1 MPAQPFLE
9 WLHGVDPTGAELT
22 LEDLRRE
29 PTIYLLP
36 ECENEEAARGCLRD
50 VCEEIFEEQLD
61 GWCRVPSSWPVH
73 RDLGV
78 FIRRFECHFHTM
90 LVDLFD
96 DPLIR
101 EAM

>member
-61 GWCRVPSSWPVH
+61 GLVPCAVVMACPPRPRRVHSVSV
-73 RDLGV
+73 R
-78 FIRRFECHFHTM
+78 
-90 LVDLFD
+90 
-96 DPLIR
+96 
-101 EAM
+101 

>member
-1 MPAQPFLE
+1 V
-9 WLHGVDPTGAELT
+9 GVSGMSVKRS
-22 LEDLRRE
+22 LRNS
-29 PTIYLLP
+29 LM
-36 ECENEEAARGCLRD
+36 D
-50 VCEEIFEEQLD
+50 
-61 GWCRVPSSWPVH
+61 WCRVPSSWPVH